1 MKILQYRLK
10 ICLTTEEAYS
20 LALALTEVLKPLIG
34 GVRRSFWE
42 RLNIPIDAASFW
54 PEKPADKA
62 SPFLLGD
69 ILLSGQDSIF
79 YYKLDP
85 NGKFMEVG
93 ALSRKEPQGFEDF
106 RLRIREKLEEISG
119 RPVGDFEELDSYQ
132 EVLPLLKE
140 TSETILPSRADM
152 AASREI
158 EKPEAL
164 RLISTLGSGKEI
176 FLKSLLE
183 GIDNVKAVEAAL
195 ERFQKVGLAA
205 KDYVI
210 LCQKTGQQILRASSG
225 EAVEESLQ
233 KGFKCSLCGKPISQ
247 ERIEELIVI
256 SDFGQKMLDRDYWL
270 VVRAFG
276 ALETLGI
283 TQKEILVERSSAQ
296 APIIFFNLGGRPAVL
311 VLKSAPFTLNDVYII
326 QAQVAAYG
334 IALAVLVSNAK
345 IPTIIKNNI
354 RQGASA
360 CTFGFIENLDGFEE
374 KLQLVLRERLR
385 EYIIEIT
392 QSFNELTPVRVQD
405 LIINSLTASA
415 DEVLQESRNTVEESS
430 EKESHKKKTKK
441 ISSSKAN

>member
-1 MKILQYRLK
+1 
-10 ICLTTEEAYS
+10 
-20 LALALTEVLKPLIG
+20 
-34 GVRRSFWE
+34 
-42 RLNIPIDAASFW
+42 
-54 PEKPADKA
+54 
-62 SPFLLGD
+62 
-69 ILLSGQDSIF
+69 
-79 YYKLDP
+79 
-85 NGKFMEVG
+85 
-93 ALSRKEPQGFEDF
+93 
-106 RLRIREKLEEISG
+106 
-119 RPVGDFEELDSYQ
+119 
-132 EVLPLLKE
+132 
-140 TSETILPSRADM
+140 M

-183 GIDNVKAVEAAL
+183 GIDNVHAVEAAL
-195 ERFQKVGLAA
+195 DRFQKVGLAA

-247 ERIEELIVI
+247 ERLEELIVI

-296 APIIFFNLGGRPAVL
+296 APVIFFNLGGRPAVL

-385 EYIIEIT
+385 EYIVEIT

-405 LIINSLTASA
+405 LIINSLTDSA
-415 DEVLQESRNTVEESS
+415 DSVVQESRNADEEPS
-430 EKESHKKKTKK
+430 EKDSPRKKGKK
-441 ISSSKAN
+441 ISSLKVN